1 MPVGAL
7 SRRKCR
13 FGLYDFGYGSS
24 NEGPAAAATRK
35 VVPGVSIG
43 DVNQKG
49 STRFNLMK
57 IYTRL
62 VSLLSVIKI
71 ISDLQNKK
79 KKKRQKKRGSQRLR
93 KLDI

>member
-24 NEGPAAAATRK
+24 NEELATAATRK

-49 STRFNLMK
+49 STRFNFMK
-57 IYTRL
+57 ITLSFTL
-62 VSLLSVIKI
+62 VLVVKI
-71 ISDLQNKK
+71 IPH
-79 KKKRQKKRGSQRLR
+79 LR
-93 KLDI
+93 IEKNRET